1 MSQLLRVENL
11 GKTYPTPSGPV
22 PVLRD
27 VFLSLSAGDFGVITG
42 PSGSGKTTL
51 LNLVG
56 LLDVPTSGRV
66 ILQDEAVDFS
76 DEARL
81 ADHRRR
87 TLSMVFQSP
96 CILPRRSV
104 LENICFRLRYDD
116 RPVEQVEQR
125 AGRLLEQFGMTPL
138 QNREARLLSGG
149 EQQRLA
155 VARAL
160 MSDPALLLADEPTG
174 NLDTAAGRLVMD
186 ALAAAAHTG
195 IAVLLVTHN
204 PDWLVHAT
212 HHWICDNGHLYERD
226 MRLNPS

>member
-1 MSQLLRVENL
+1 MSQLLCVENL
-11 GKTYPTPSGPV
+11 GKTYQTPAGPV
-22 PVLRD
+22 PVLRE
-27 VFLSLSAGDFGVITG
+27 VCLNLSAGDFGVITG

-56 LLDVPTSGRV
+56 LLDIPSSGRV
-66 ILQDEAVDFS
+66 ILRDEAVDFS

-81 ADHRRR
+81 ASHRRG

-104 LENICFRLRYDD
+104 LENICFRLRYAD
-116 RPVEQVEQR
+116 RPDAQAELR
-125 AGRLLEQFGMTPL
+125 AGRLLEQFGMTSL
-138 QNREARLLSGG
+138 RNREARLLSGG

-174 NLDTAAGRLVMD
+174 NLDPAAGQLVMD
-186 ALAAAAHTG
+186 ALADAANAG

-204 PDWLVHAT
+204 PDWLAHAT
-212 HHWICDNGHLYERD
+212 HHWICDNGHLYESPR
-226 MRLNPS
+226 